1 MSELPI
7 GWEWTQLE
15 ELAAPIDR
23 AITDGPFGSN
33 LKSEHYTETGARVIR
48 LQNIGDGFFRDERS
62 YISLRHF
69 DNLRSHEVRTGDL
82 VVASLGDNPPRAC
95 LIPELNAS
103 AIVKAD
109 CIRIRLADNIDP
121 RWVLYSLVGPE
132 GKRHAANLI
141 RGIGRPRLGMSQV
154 WQIPIPVPPLAE
166 QRRIVAALEDHLSR
180 LDAGNLA
187 ICDATRRA
195 SLIRIKLLKDL
206 LMPTNNDWEVR
217 AIDELAQSVRNGIF
231 VSRASVD
238 PVGVPILRIGS
249 VRMLSLDLSDLRY
262 SRKSVEE
269 IRRSESLLNEGD
281 LLFTR
286 YNGNPDYVGACAVI
300 PKLDYDL
307 TYPDKLIRVIPNK
320 VLVEPEFLAI
330 SCSTGSARHQIQQL
344 VKTTAG
350 QAGISGRDLKTVRVQ
365 LPMLEEQRRI
375 AAMYAERRSQLDPTT
390 SLLTGIE
397 HDAEHLRRSLLAEA
411 FAGRL
416 VPQDPNDEP
425 ASVLLERIRAERA
438 VQQKPKRTRRATEP
452 TQEPLL

>member
-154 WQIPIPVPPLAE
+154 RQIPIPVPPLAE

-195 SLIRIKLLKDL
+195 SLIRIKEPYQKLG
-206 LMPTNNDWEVR
+206 P
-217 AIDELAQSVRNGIF
+217 
-231 VSRASVD
+231 
-238 PVGVPILRIGS
+238 P
-249 VRMLSLDLSDLRY
+249 
-262 SRKSVEE
+262 
-269 IRRSESLLNEGD
+269 
-281 LLFTR
+281 
-286 YNGNPDYVGACAVI
+286 CA
-300 PKLDYDL
+300 
-307 TYPDKLIRVIPNK
+307 
-320 VLVEPEFLAI
+320 
-330 SCSTGSARHQIQQL
+330 
-344 VKTTAG
+344 
-350 QAGISGRDLKTVRVQ
+350 
-365 LPMLEEQRRI
+365 
-375 AAMYAERRSQLDPTT
+375 
-390 SLLTGIE
+390 
-397 HDAEHLRRSLLAEA
+397 
-411 FAGRL
+411 
-416 VPQDPNDEP
+416 
-425 ASVLLERIRAERA
+425 
-438 VQQKPKRTRRATEP
+438 
-452 TQEPLL
+452 